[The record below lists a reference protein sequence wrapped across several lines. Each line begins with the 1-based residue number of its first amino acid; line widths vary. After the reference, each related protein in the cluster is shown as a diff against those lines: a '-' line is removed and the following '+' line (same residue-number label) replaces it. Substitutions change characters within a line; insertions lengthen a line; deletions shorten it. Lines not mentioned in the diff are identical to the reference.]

1 MTTAAKLGSVDRY
14 NYYDVYWGV
23 LSFVLSSANE
33 ASSVLKPDAD
43 KSMQHLQPPS
53 DSIQRRYSDSSVADG
68 RHSDYSPLPPQSE
81 SSHKL
86 FDTTAPGAKRSTP
99 SNDDYLHLPSPPSSP
114 MLHHRKYQKILSTNS
129 CKGIIDNFHVC
140 VFFASSTSSHTC
152 GSKISVE
159 LIVLLQKKHE

>member
-14 NYYDVYWGV
+14 NNWGV

-43 KSMQHLQPPS
+43 DKSIQHLQHPS

-68 RHSDYSPLPPQSE
+68 RHSDYLPLPPQSQ

-86 FDTTAPGAKRSTP
+86 SDTTAPGAKRSTP

-114 MLHHRKYQKILSTNS
+114 MLHHRRYQKILSTNS

-140 VFFASSTSSHTC
+140 VFFSSSTSSHTC